1 MRHPRIKVSDQTAVY
16 HCISRCAGNQFLLDD
31 LDKEQFSIMLR
42 QQADFCGVQILTHS
56 VLDNHF
62 HLEVRVTPPGELPD
76 AELLRRAQA
85 FYPPQAPLLRR
96 MRLEW
101 ERDQALSGHLR
112 NQLLKRMGE
121 LSCFM
126 KELKQR
132 FTRWYNRRHG
142 RFGTLWAERFRSVL
156 VEDDPEATLIIAL
169 YIDLNPVRA
178 GLVPDPKDYR
188 FCGYAQ
194 AVAGDP
200 LAQAGLISALG
211 QESWESAGAEYRQ
224 RLFLAA
230 GRAGASGK
238 AQLDRQPILEVLRK
252 GGKIGFGEAL
262 LLRVRYFCDGLAFGS
277 ERFVEGIFQRHR
289 DRFGPRRRKGARKL
303 RGLPFD
309 QLRTLRDLRIDP
321 VS

>member
-1 MRHPRIKVSDQTAVY
+1 MRQPRIKVSDQTAVY

-42 QQADFCGVQILTHS
+42 QQAAFCGVQILTHS

-62 HLEVRVTPPGELPD
+62 HLEVRIVPQGQLPD

-112 NQLLKRMGE
+112 DMLLKRMGD

-132 FTRWYNRRHG
+132 FTRWYNRRHE

-169 YIDLNPVRA
+169 YIDLNSLRA

-194 AVAGDP
+194 AVAGDS
-200 LAQAGLISALG
+200 LAQAGLVSALG

-252 GGKIGFGEAL
+252 GGKIGYGEAL
-262 LLRVRYFCDGLAFGS
+262 LLRVRYFCEGLAFGS

-289 DRFGPRRRKGARKL
+289 DQFGPRRRKGARKL